1 MVESPTA
8 PLPRRGVLVAVLR
21 WGEATFGVVDG
32 SRRSLVPFA
41 TKATGELVVSS
52 ARSRLAF
59 LVRDGPNPERNYIEI
74 LDLTGRKGL
83 RLKPAK
89 DYAILGFALSP
100 AGDRLSYAAMNL
112 RKSRSTHVTWRVGVI
127 DLVNRETQLS
137 LTSNPTDVP
146 EEGIPVPF
154 GWSGRVGQIY
164 LQGWMPFRGMMKQA
178 IWAMEPDGSKL
189 QKVLPGPAYIGVP
202 RLSPDGA
209 LLAYLAADIESFPA
223 DYVAAPGSP
232 PGNVVAVIDLASGE
246 KSVWARS
253 PGGAFGL
260 FSWSAAGDG
269 ILASQQVWSE
279 GRFRDV
285 SVRRINRKASAKIA
299 QFEPGGSG
307 VRIGSILECGD
318 GSPYWVEENHGGAT
332 LHGARS
338 SAGTALLA
346 VPEGQIRL
354 IRCLD

>member
-1 MVESPTA
+1 MESLTA

-32 SRRSLVPFA
+32 TGRSLVPFT

-89 DYAILGFALSP
+89 DYAILGFTLSP
-100 AGDRLSYAAMNL
+100 GGDRLSYAAMNL
-112 RKSRSTHVTWRVGVI
+112 RKSRSTRVTWRVGVI
-127 DLVNRETQLS
+127 DLVNHETQLS
-137 LTSNPTDVP
+137 LTSNPTDIP

-164 LQGWMPFRGMMKQA
+164 LQGWMPFRGMMKQG

-189 QKVLPGPAYIGVP
+189 QKILPEPAYIGVP
-202 RLSPDGA
+202 RLSQDGA
-209 LLAYLAADIESFPA
+209 LLAYLAADLESLPA

-232 PGNVVAVIDLASGE
+232 PGNVLAVIDLATRQ
-246 KSVWARS
+246 KSVWGRS
-253 PGGAFGL
+253 QGGAFGR

-269 ILASQQVWSE
+269 ILASEQVWSE
-279 GRFRDV
+279 GRFRDA
-285 SVRRINRKASAKIA
+285 SVRRINRKASVKIA
-299 QFEPGGSG
+299 QIDPAASG
-307 VRIGSILECGD
+307 VRIGSMLECGD
-318 GSPYWVEENHGGAT
+318 GSPFWVEEDHRGAT
-332 LHGARS
+332 LRGARGP
-338 SAGTALLA
+338 AGTALLA
-346 VPEGQIRL
+346 VPEGRIRL
-354 IRCLD
+354 LRCLD